1 MRAATL
7 RGDKFSSCK
16 VTIMRENAF
25 ENAFSE
31 EDDGKY

>member
-16 VTIMRENAF
+16 VAIMRENALV
-25 ENAFSE
+25 SE
-31 EDDGKY
+31 EEEEEAKY